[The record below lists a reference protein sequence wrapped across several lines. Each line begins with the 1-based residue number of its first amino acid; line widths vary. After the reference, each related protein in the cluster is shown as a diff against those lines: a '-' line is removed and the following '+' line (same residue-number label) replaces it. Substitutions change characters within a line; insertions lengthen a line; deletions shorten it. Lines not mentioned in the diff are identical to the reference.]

1 MARGKKPYPAQIMD
15 LEKKRMRL
23 TKEDLKSRIEN
34 EPTINSAELRCPERL
49 SADAKIEWERI
60 VNLYAD
66 FNPPIITDLD
76 INALEIYCEATVRYR
91 KAMDKI
97 NETSEIITLK
107 GEVKQNPYLRIANDT
122 AILMKKYSEVLLL
135 DPVSRAKI
143 GYEKSK
149 QKQDENSYL
158 FGD

>member
-1 MARGKKPYPAQIMD
+1 MARGKKAYPSQIMD

-23 TKEDLKSRIEN
+23 TKEDLKARIEN
-34 EPTINSAELRCPERL
+34 EPTINSAELLCPERL
-49 SADAKIEWERI
+49 SDEAKDEWNKI
-60 VNLYAD
+60 VKLYEG
-66 FNPPIITDLD
+66 FNPPIINDLD
-76 INALEIYCEATVRYR
+76 KNALEIYCEATVRYR

-97 NETSEIITLK
+97 NETGEIITLK
-107 GEVKQNPYLRIANDT
+107 GNVKQNPYLRIANES
-122 AILMKKYSEVLLL
+122 ALLMKRYAEVLLL